1 MEKYSAYYQIADF
14 TIEVKSDLPFK
25 ENTIHEKF
33 DLFKVNGPGQDTV
46 SIHHHFNLLDID
58 QMDLG
63 REVYRKEPWVIFQQ
77 PEAWF
82 YLGILPKEF
91 DEKYWKMAKFNRD
104 HSQGDIYHVGS
115 DDWINGNLK
124 ALTTFPS
131 DQILIAR
138 LLADRKGCYLHSAG
152 AILNGSGLL
161 FVGHSE
167 AGKSTIT
174 QMLLDNNKSNK
185 TGEKFFEL
193 EILCDDRNI
202 IRMFDDGWR
211 VYGSWSH
218 GDIPIIS
225 ADSAPLRAIFILEQS
240 EDNKII
246 PINNQTEAL
255 HHLLA
260 YIIKPFITSDWWE
273 KVLDVI
279 ERLAYDVPCYKLNF
293 DKNGKIVNELV
304 EFSEIK

>member
-1 MEKYSAYYQIADF
+1 MEIYSAYYQIADI
-14 TIEVKSDLPFK
+14 TIELKSDLPFTK
-25 ENTIHEKF
+25 NTLHEKF
-33 DLFKVNGPGQDTV
+33 DLFKVNSPGQDTV

-58 QMDLG
+58 HMDLG

-77 PEAWF
+77 PEGWF

-91 DEKYWKMAKFNRD
+91 DEKYWKMAEFNWN
-104 HSQGDIYHVGS
+104 HSQGDIYQVS
-115 DDWINGNLK
+115 PDIWLNGNLK
-124 ALTTFPS
+124 SLTTFPT

-138 LLADRKGCYLHSAG
+138 LLADRKAAYLHSAG
-152 AILNGSGLL
+152 AIFNESGFL

-174 QMLLDNNKSNK
+174 QMLLDAEQSYVFDKRKISLK
-185 TGEKFFEL
+185 
-193 EILCDDRNI
+193 ILCDDRNI
-202 IRMFDDGWR
+202 VRKWDDGWR

-246 PINNQTEAL
+246 PINNQTEVL
-255 HHLLA
+255 HQLLA
-260 YIIKPFITSDWWE
+260 YIIKPFVTSDWWE
-273 KVLDVI
+273 KVLKVI
-279 ERLAYDVPCYKLNF
+279 ERLANEVPCYELNF
-293 DKNGKIVNELV
+293 DKSGKIVNEMV
-304 EFSEIK
+304 EFL